1 MSIEVLKKMED
12 YYTCWFNLLYIIHSR
27 KISFKFCDQLS
38 GTMIWSLLFGTS
50 VGFLDS
56 TTRVKY
62 LLFLARGSAF
72 LGFGGECE
80 ADVQ

>member
-1 MSIEVLKKMED
+1 
-12 YYTCWFNLLYIIHSR
+12 
-27 KISFKFCDQLS
+27 
-38 GTMIWSLLFGTS
+38 MIWSLLFGTS

-62 LLFLARGSAF
+62 LLFLARESAF

-80 ADVQ
+80 ADKLTYAMRQVISASSDFSLRSQESLKPEIK